1 MLFLSNKGKFL
12 IKNKVNFFLGKNKE
26 IFIKLTNLREY
37 AIINNFYK

>member
-1 MLFLSNKGKFL
+1 MEIFNLVFGK
-12 IKNKVNFFLGKNKE
+12 FFLGKIKE